1 MDVEAGDERGGD
13 FFGAAVLSVA
23 ATGEGEQGGAGAG
36 VGGDDGADLGELAG
50 AAAVL
55 EGVEVAAGRA
65 GTGAAATS
73 GTFGA
78 AGGMP
83 GMGWW
88 EACMGMSSV
97 TVGAPSGMRNGP
109 YEIRVAGRR
118 GDLKRGMALEPF
130 RPRKE
135 KRGEARAVP
144 GRAAWRPGINTPN
157 PIFACSLSRYGRGT
171 ASSRRTVYLLLG
183 THLRAASCGAGTLSP

>member
-1 MDVEAGDERGGD
+1 MGVEAGDERGGD
-13 FFGAAVLSVA
+13 FLGAAVPGVA
-23 ATGEGEQGGAGAG
+23 AAGECEEGGPGAR

-97 TVGAPSGMRNGP
+97 TVGGPSGMRNGLT
-109 YEIRVAGRR
+109 ELA
-118 GDLKRGMALEPF
+118 
-130 RPRKE
+130 
-135 KRGEARAVP
+135 
-144 GRAAWRPGINTPN
+144 
-157 PIFACSLSRYGRGT
+157 
-171 ASSRRTVYLLLG
+171 
-183 THLRAASCGAGTLSP
+183 